1 MRLVS
6 VAGILIPLVEKGWQN
21 AMKAFVGRL
30 ARVAVLMGA
39 LLLLPGCTLEG
50 AQEVELVA
58 TPESTATPTP
68 TATPEPT
75 ATPDPTVIP
84 TLPPIPEPTPC
95 GLLSWKESGRFTEE
109 GVEQGEDY
117 YKSPNISITIT
128 TISENKSEY
137 TGRSLTGF
145 IADIYIKDITSFRHG
160 YAKGS
165 FSAGG
170 YKRLEA
176 LSKSYDAILAM
187 SGDFCHKGKNCVVI
201 HDGELVQDSG
211 KYTLDLCVLYKDG
224 TVEVYAPEDIDV
236 EAIMAKDPWQSWNFG
251 PILLNKKGMAA
262 KKFNLPDSISSR
274 NPRAALGYY
283 EPGHYCFV
291 CIDGRKSNYSMGLSI
306 EEMAQ
311 FMEDLGCK
319 VAYNLDGGLSAQ
331 IAFMG
336 EQLNNP
342 IDERRVRDILYIVD
356 RVETLEAEDVETAAG
371 AEVAETEAAE

>member
-1 MRLVS
+1 MRLVPL
-6 VAGILIPLVEKGWQN
+6 AGILIPLVEKGWQD
-21 AMKAFVGRL
+21 AMKALVGR
-30 ARVAVLMGA
+30 VAMVVVLMGA
-39 LLLLPGCTLEG
+39 LLFVSGCTPEETK
-50 AQEVELVA
+50 EVEPTA
-58 TPESTATPTP
+58 TPTIAPTP
-68 TATPEPT
+68 TATAEPIPTPEPT
-75 ATPDPTVIP
+75 IIP

-95 GLLSWKESGRFTEE
+95 GLLSWKKSGYFTEE
-109 GVEQGEDY
+109 GVEQGEEY
-117 YKSPNISITIT
+117 YKSSNISITIT
-128 TISENKSEY
+128 TLSENKSQY

-170 YKRLEA
+170 YKRIEKLA
-176 LSKSYDAILAM
+176 KSYDAILAM

-211 KYTLDLCVLYKDG
+211 KYTMDLCVLYKDG
-224 TVEVYAPEDIDV
+224 TVETYAPEDIDV

-262 KKFNLPDSISSR
+262 KTFNLPDSIAGR

-291 CIDGRKSNYSMGLSI
+291 CIDGRKSSYSLGLSI
-306 EEMAQ
+306 SELAQ

-319 VAYNLDGGLSAQ
+319 VAYNLDGGLSSQ
-331 IAFMG
+331 IVFMG
-336 EQLNNP
+336 ERLNNP
-342 IDERRVRDILYIVD
+342 IGDRSVRDILYIVD
-356 RVETLEAEDVETAAG
+356 STDTQDTTDTQEDG
-371 AEVAETEAAE
+371 AE